1 MLLTKTAALLLTVMT
16 LLPTAKVT
24 GAQIQPLVSK
34 RLHSPA
40 SVRGFIGGES
50 HDEYVIHVRRGR
62 VLTIRLSWRREA
74 DNRAEFSVRGSSNTE
89 PVKFGMESDD
99 GKRWTGRIPKSG
111 DYYIDVYAH
120 PTAHY
125 TLRVA
130 VK

>member
-40 SVRGFIGGES
+40 SVRGFIGGDS
-50 HDEYVIHVRRGR
+50 HDEYVIHVRSGR

-74 DNRAEFSVRGSSNTE
+74 DNRAEFSVRGSPNTE

-99 GKRWTGRIPKSG
+99 GKRWTGKIPKSG

>member
-50 HDEYVIHVRRGR
+50 HDEYVIQVRRGR
-62 VLTIRLSWRREA
+62 VLTVRLSWRREA
-74 DNRAEFSVRGSSNTE
+74 DNRAEFSVR
-89 PVKFGMESDD
+89 ESPAQQTTQPDESLE
-99 GKRWTGRIPKSG
+99 RR
-111 DYYIDVYAH
+111 
-120 PTAHY
+120 
-125 TLRVA
+125 
-130 VK
+130 